1 MIIIYTPEGGE
12 PEEYDARSLKVSEA
26 TLVQNTIGM
35 KWAEISKGLEVEDL
49 DAMRGIVW
57 ALKRRGNPNLRFAEV
72 DPGVDEMVTRW
83 SRREVTDYVEDAF
96 RIADAEPDVGRE
108 AIALALAEFPQ
119 AAADPAHAEQLIAS
133 LVQVPK
139 DQPEQAEQASAEA
152 PPEPDGSSSP
162 SPTSNSP
169 GTSTSH
175 SSLTSSTSPLT
186 ESTG

>member
-1 MIIIYTPEGGE
+1 LIIIYTPEGGE

-57 ALKRRGNPNLRFAEV
+57 VMKRRGNPNLRIGDV

-83 SRREVTDYVEDAF
+83 SRREVTGYVEEAF
-96 RIADAEPDVGRE
+96 RIADTNPEATRE
-108 AIALALAEFPQ
+108 DIALALAELPQ
-119 AAADPAHAEQLIAS
+119 AAADPEHAEQLIAR

-139 DQPEQAEQASAEA
+139 DQPEQAPAQTPLAGA
-152 PPEPDGSSSP
+152 DGSSSP
-162 SPTSNSP
+162 SPTSSLP
-169 GTSTSH
+169 ETPTSD
-175 SSLTSSTSPLT
+175 SSLTSAASPLT